1 MTVIEI
7 SLVVLIVW
15 VLCFTAL
22 RYKNGPACGFDETIG
37 LIVGSLGLTLGVFM
51 ITLIAA
57 LIAIGLWCAPWYEWF
72 YNKLW

>member
-22 RYKNGPACGFDETIG
+22 RYKNGPAHGFDETMG
-37 LIVGSLGLTLGVFM
+37 LIVGSMGLMLGIIM

-57 LIAIGLWCAPWYEWF
+57 IIAIGL
-72 YNKLW
+72 

>member
-15 VLCFTAL
+15 VLCFTVL
-22 RYKNGPACGFDETIG
+22 RYKNGPVHGFDETMG
-37 LIVGSLGLTLGVFM
+37 LIVGSFCLMLGVVM
-51 ITLIAA
+51 MTLVAA
-57 LIAIGLWCAPWYEWF
+57 IIVIGLWCAPWYEWF